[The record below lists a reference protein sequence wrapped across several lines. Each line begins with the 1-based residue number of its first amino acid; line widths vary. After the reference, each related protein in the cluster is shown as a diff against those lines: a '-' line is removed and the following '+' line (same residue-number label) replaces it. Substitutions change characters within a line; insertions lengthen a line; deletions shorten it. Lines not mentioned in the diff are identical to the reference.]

1 MVGIEVVIRDYQ
13 GLVIASCTKK
23 LPQAYNGVDV
33 KAMAAAM
40 TLLLATNI
48 GISRVVLKGNS
59 WVVIKATY
67 MELMFLL
74 LLLLD
79 CWLKTWRFCLEILI
93 NYFILVN
100 VYYVV
105 GFKPARLLV
114 YHTFLYYILTCIA
127 HIFTC
132 TVHICLL
139 YKGTHVYSLIMK
151 YNTTDFSIS
160 NMVSEPLL

>member
-1 MVGIEVVIRDYQ
+1 M
-13 GLVIASCTKK
+13 IASCTKK
-23 LPQAYNGVDV
+23 IPQAYNGVDV

-79 CWLKTWRFCLEILI
+79 CWLKT
-93 NYFILVN
+93 
-100 VYYVV
+100 
-105 GFKPARLLV
+105 
-114 YHTFLYYILTCIA
+114 
-127 HIFTC
+127 
-132 TVHICLL
+132 
-139 YKGTHVYSLIMK
+139 
-151 YNTTDFSIS
+151 
-160 NMVSEPLL
+160 